1 MIRKWKPGSTKKS
14 PSRADF
20 LQCVRKVL
28 LPGKVELFDLSL
40 EQRTNGRRCGEI
52 APGGIIDKSV
62 ADKLLKLK
70 KDFLPNRFRRDK
82 NERHRNDNSADRDP
96 CFVRRGLVGHRQQIK
111 RLLVQSP
118 VQD

>member
-1 MIRKWKPGSTKKS
+1 MIRNWNPGFGEKS
-14 PSRADF
+14 PLRADF
-20 LQCVRKVL
+20 LQCVRKVF

-52 APGGIIDKSV
+52 APGCIIDKSI

-82 NERHRNDNSADRDP
+82 NERHRNDDSAD
-96 CFVRRGLVGHRQQIK
+96 
-111 RLLVQSP
+111 
-118 VQD
+118 